1 MSNKKQKK
9 QYRKPTIKA
18 LGAGSLPKDR
28 KRDLEALSAM
38 LSEFLDCY
46 IILGF
51 TPAGDAVQMVCAHNA
66 EEYNSISHH
75 LGDFADNFLNPP
87 REHED

>member
-1 MSNKKQKK
+1 
-9 QYRKPTIKA
+9 
-18 LGAGSLPKDR
+18 
-28 KRDLEALSAM
+28 M